1 MSFRYY
7 NAHPRKLSVDDCVKR
22 SIALATGIPY
32 IEVQKGL
39 NDHKKITGVKKF
51 YNYPNPESYMK
62 KVLGFERIALAK
74 NADGT
79 RVTVEEF
86 AKLHPCGR
94 YVISI
99 LEHWTACIDGIIYD
113 TWDCSKEGVLSYY
126 EITRFKKTTVE
137 KKYCFTVKRECGNC
151 VFVTVYDGNG
161 NFATKKLLREAAREY
176 IDSLYA
182 RGFFNYDEMGEYI

>member
-1 MSFRYY
+1 MFKYY

-22 SIALATGIPY
+22 SITLATGIPY

-51 YNYPNPESYMK
+51 YDYPNPESYMK
-62 KVLGFERIALAK
+62 KVLGFERIAVAK

-94 YVISI
+94 FVISI
-99 LEHWTACIDGIIYD
+99 SGHWTTCIDGMIYD
-113 TWDCSKEGVLSYY
+113 TWNCCKEGVLFYY
-126 EITRFKKTTVE
+126 EITRFKRITVE
-137 KKYCFTVKRECGNC
+137 KKYCFTVKREHESL

-161 NFATKKLLREAAREY
+161 TFATRQLSREIAQDY

-182 RGFFNYDEMGEYI
+182 RGFFNYDEIGEYI

>member
-1 MSFRYY
+1 MFKYY

-22 SIALATGIPY
+22 SITLATGINY

-51 YNYPNPESYMK
+51 YDYPNPESYMK
-62 KVLGFERIALAK
+62 KVLGFERIAVAK

-94 YVISI
+94 FVISI
-99 LEHWTACIDGIIYD
+99 SGHWTTCIDGMIYD
-113 TWDCSKEGVLSYY
+113 TWDCCKEDVLTYY
-126 EITRFKKTTVE
+126 EITRFKRTPVE
-137 KKYCFTVKRECGNC
+137 KKYCFTINHEHETL

-161 NFATKKLLREAAREY
+161 AFATRQMAKEVAQDY
-176 IDSLYA
+176 IASLCA
-182 RGFFNYDEMGEYI
+182 HGFFNYDEIGEYI

>member
-1 MSFRYY
+1 MFKYY
-7 NAHPRKLSVDDCVKR
+7 NAHPRKISVDDCVKR
-22 SIALATGIPY
+22 SITLATGIPY

-51 YNYPNPESYMK
+51 YDYPNPESYMK
-62 KVLGFERIALAK
+62 KVLGFERIAVAK

-79 RVTVEEF
+79 RVTVEKF
-86 AKLHPCGR
+86 AKLHPRGR
-94 YVISI
+94 FVISI
-99 LEHWTACIDGIIYD
+99 SGHWTTCIDGIVYD
-113 TWDCSKEGVLSYY
+113 TWDCGKEGVLSYY

-137 KKYCFTVKRECGNC
+137 KKCCFTIKREHETL

-161 NFATKKLLREAAREY
+161 NFATRQVSCEVAQDY

-182 RGFFNYDEMGEYI
+182 RGFFNYDEMGEFI

>member
-1 MSFRYY
+1 MFKYY

-32 IEVQKGL
+32 LEVQKGL

-51 YNYPNPESYMK
+51 YSTPNPESYMK
-62 KVLGFERIALAK
+62 KVLGFDRIEVSK

-94 YVISI
+94 FVISI
-99 LEHWTACIDGIIYD
+99 SGHWTACVDGIVYD
-113 TWDCSKEGVLSYY
+113 TWDCCKEGVLSYY
-126 EITRFKKTTVE
+126 EITRFKRTPVN
-137 KKYCFTVKRECGNC
+137 KKYCFTVNREHETL

-161 NFATKKLLREAAREY
+161 AFATRRVSCEVAQDY

-182 RGFFNYDEMGEYI
+182 RGFFNYDEIGEYI